1 MIKSRPGAPRS
12 FATQSPRIVLDDK
25 ERITMRRLATTQII
39 SEIKPIPDADAIE
52 LVVIKGWQCV
62 AKKGEF
68 KAGDLCVYFEV
79 DSFLPIEGRYEFL
92 RKSSYRNNE
101 YMGEGFR
108 IKTIRLRGEISQG
121 LALPVASFPEVTA
134 ASGGADVT
142 ELLNVKKWD
151 MPEQATNAG
160 VAVGGKPYGSPTTDE
175 TRIQSM
181 PEFIEHFKGKP
192 YYISTKMDG
201 TSCTVYAKGGKVG
214 VCGRND
220 EYKEDADAC
229 SMWAYVY
236 KHNLKK
242 SLAALGEDIA
252 LQGEF
257 CGAGIQKNRL
267 RLYEPALYVFDVIKI
282 GDDDRLR
289 ACGLD
294 EILSYCEKLGV
305 ESVPIEEAG
314 DSFSYTL
321 PELLEKAKGK
331 YASGLDKEGIVVRT
345 REYGR
350 VGNEKLSFK
359 VLNNDFLAKEK
370 D

>member
-1 MIKSRPGAPRS
+1 
-12 FATQSPRIVLDDK
+12 
-25 ERITMRRLATTQII
+25 MRKLVTIQKI
-39 SEIKPIPDADAIE
+39 SEVRPIPDADLIE

-68 KAGDLCVYFEV
+68 KPNDLCIYFEV
-79 DSFLPIEGRYEFL
+79 DSYLPIDERYEFL
-92 RKSSYRNNE
+92 RKTSYRNND

-108 IKTIRLRGEISQG
+108 VKTVKFRGEISQG
-121 LALPVASFPEVTA
+121 LALPVNAFPEV
-134 ASGGADVT
+134 SSSDEGADVT
-142 ELLNVKKWD
+142 NILKVKKWE
-151 MPEQATNAG
+151 MPEQVSSAG
-160 VAVGGKPYGSPTTDE
+160 VAVGDKPYGIPTTDE
-175 TRIQSM
+175 TRIQSI
-181 PEFIEHFKGKP
+181 PEFLEHFTGKP

-201 TSCTVYAKGGKVG
+201 TSCTIYVKDGKIG

-220 EYKEDADAC
+220 EYKEDIETC

-236 KHNLKK
+236 KHNLKEK
-242 SLAALGEDIA
+242 LTALGEDIA

-267 RLYEPALYVFDVIKI
+267 KLYEPAIYVFDIIKI
-282 GDDDRLR
+282 GDGDRLNK
-289 ACGLD
+289 CGLD
-294 EILSYCEKLGV
+294 EILSYCGKLGIK
-305 ESVPIEEAG
+305 SVPIEETG
-314 DSFSYTL
+314 DSFHYTL

-350 VGNEKLSFK
+350 IGNDKLSFK
-359 VLNNDFLAKEK
+359 VINNDFLAKEK